1 MVLVYVVNYGWFAKF
16 VKLSL
21 QQTFLL
27 YGNSEEIFPAGFMVI
42 KKEKGG
48 GGGGGGGG
56 IFIL

>member
-1 MVLVYVVNYGWFAKF
+1 MDGFSLVNYGSFAKF
-16 VKLSL
+16 IKLSL

-27 YGNSEEIFPAGFMVI
+27 YGNSKEIFPAGFMVI

-48 GGGGGGGG
+48 GGGGGG